1 MSESIEV
8 TDVAYHR
15 NGVGG
20 EGFMVAI
27 AQHPEYGRM
36 LVVDFGY
43 DAKTHSDD
51 NWGHV
56 AVLNLDQAADGN
68 IYMHPNNDQPGGNA
82 WREDVVGAGEIRPL
96 LKAKYDAE
104 HP

>member
-1 MSESIEV
+1 MAEIEIEH
-8 TDVAYHR
+8 VAYHR

-43 DAKTHSDD
+43 DAKTWTDD

-56 AVLNLDQAADGN
+56 AVLNLDRAADGN
-68 IYMHPNNDQPGGNA
+68 IYMFPKNGQPGGNA
-82 WREDVVGAGEIRPL
+82 WRGDVVGAGEIRPL
-96 LKAKYDAE
+96 MRAE
-104 HP
+104 HDRQNP

>member
-1 MSESIEV
+1 MNEINV
-8 TDVAYHR
+8 QHVDFHR

-27 AQHPEYGRM
+27 VDHPEHGRM

-43 DAKTHSDD
+43 DATTWTDD

-68 IYMHPNNDQPGGNA
+68 IYMHPKNGQPGNNA
-82 WREDVVGAGEIRPL
+82 WRGDRVGADEIRPL
-96 LKAKYDAE
+96 MKAKYDAE

>member
-1 MSESIEV
+1 MSEIKIEAV
-8 TDVAYHR
+8 DFHR

-27 AQHPEYGRM
+27 AEHPEYGRM

-43 DAKTHSDD
+43 DAETWNDD

-56 AVLNLDQAADGN
+56 AVLNLDQATAGN
-68 IYMHPNNDQPGGNA
+68 IYMHPANGQPGGNA
-82 WREDVVGAGEIRPL
+82 WRGDVVGAGEIRPL
-96 LKAKYDAE
+96 MKAKYDAE